1 MLFDDNHVGKVCIEA
16 YERTTFFANKT
27 RWENNFHK
35 SYGKKIAKLLFI
47 TIFQQGKITRTRFLK
62 LNETTVT
69 WAFYTAKC
77 LLINV
82 NLISFS
88 LQ

>member
-1 MLFDDNHVGKVCIEA
+1 MLFDDNHGGKVCVEA
-16 YERTTFFANKT
+16 YERTTFFENKT

-47 TIFQQGKITRTRFLK
+47 SIFQQGKITCTRFLK

-69 WAFYTAKC
+69 CINPQHGVLHSKMSLDKC
-77 LLINV
+77 
-82 NLISFS
+82 
-88 LQ
+88 